1 MEKDRFDTFSNCYMS
16 AAKSINRLKE
26 KGMAPYGLSSM
37 HTRCI
42 RSLYE
47 FPTGLTRMQISKNC
61 GVDKAQISRI
71 IGELCEKGYVTENS
85 VKSGYKNKIE
95 LTEKGRVAAI
105 QINEIILNINN
116 FVSGD
121 IPEEKIQIFYEV
133 FEQICENLRNAEAEL
148 DISKL
153 YTPEATHGSNL
164 N

>member
-1 MEKDRFDTFSNCYMS
+1 MS
-16 AAKSINRLKE
+16 AAKSINKLKE
-26 KGMAPYGLSSM
+26 KGMAPYGLSSI

-47 FPTGLTRMQISKNC
+47 FPAGLTRMQISKNC

-71 IGELCEKGYVTENS
+71 IGELCEKGYVTEIS

-95 LTEKGRVAAI
+95 LTEKGRVVAI
-105 QINEIILNINN
+105 QINELILKINN

-153 YTPEATHGSNL
+153 YTPEATFGSNL